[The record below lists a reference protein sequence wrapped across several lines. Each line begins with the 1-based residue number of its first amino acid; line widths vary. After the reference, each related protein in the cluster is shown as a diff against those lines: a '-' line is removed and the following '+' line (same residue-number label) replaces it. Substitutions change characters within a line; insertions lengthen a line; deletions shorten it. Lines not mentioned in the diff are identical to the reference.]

1 MRRIVAIISL
11 FCLLPFLSTGQSPLD
26 KVIAVEVVTNADV
39 PSIRLSWPTVANAQY
54 TLRKRVKGTTTWN
67 NLFNNATITNF
78 TDEAVSIGV
87 CYEYG
92 LIRSGT
98 PAQANAYLLAG
109 IDLPVVD
116 HRGKILLIADE
127 TLSPIW
133 DKVMR
138 LNNDIMGDGWTV
150 ELIGVNPDSVSV
162 STIKTAIVNA
172 YNAAPSQVK
181 AVFLLG
187 RIPVPYSGNICPDG
201 HSEHC
206 GAWPADAY
214 YGDVNGNWT
223 DNLVNTTS
231 AARPENRN
239 IPGDGKFDQSTIPSQ
254 LELQVGR
261 VDFTRLN
268 PATFGE
274 SNLLALYERY
284 LDKNHAFR
292 QTHYRPLQRMLVD
305 DNFGYFNGES
315 FASNGWKAGY
325 NLFGANNTTA
335 GDFQL
340 DTDTDPILM
349 AYGCGGGSYQ
359 SAGGVGTTASF
370 AADSIKVVFSMLFGS
385 YHGDWDSDNNFMM
398 GALANKGGILSC
410 SWSGRPNWY
419 YHHLGMGEN
428 IGLSAGITINN
439 GLSGHYADGGFGNGM
454 IHVAL
459 LGDPTLRLSYPSP
472 PDQLNVTAN
481 CSNNLLQWQAATD
494 TSLTGYHV
502 YRLAGTPGASW
513 ERISFSPTADTSFS
527 DDSPVLSARYM
538 VRAVTLQQSLSG
550 TYYNQSTGAISP
562 MIVRPE
568 PLEITIA
575 ATDETGPGAY
585 DGSAT
590 ASVSGGVAPYELWWS
605 NNQTGDTITG
615 LGPGSYSLVVT
626 DAQGCTSNASVT
638 ISTIVGTGEPALPL
652 VASIFPNP
660 ASAGAP
666 AYLKYQ
672 TDRAGLE
679 GRLSIYNA
687 TGQSRWEIP
696 WHGTEMQGLTLL
708 PIENI
713 PPGVYWIS
721 LFLPEYGRMTW
732 KWIIG
737 KD

>member
-1 MRRIVAIISL
+1 MRHLLLYLVSSLILFSEAIA
-11 FCLLPFLSTGQSPLD
+11 QSPLD
-26 KVIAVEVVTNADV
+26 KAIEVAVTTSANPPA
-39 PSIRLSWPTVANAQY
+39 IQLSWPTVANAQY
-54 TLRKRVKGTTTWN
+54 TLRKRVKGTANWTTIFSN
-67 NLFNNATITNF
+67 SANTSYN
-78 TDEAVSIGV
+78 DPAVSPGV

-92 LIRSGT
+92 IARFGASA
-98 PAQANAYLLAG
+98 PANAYLPAS
-109 IDLPVVD
+109 IDLPVVEN
-116 HRGKILLIADE
+116 RGKFLLIVDE
-127 TLSPIW
+127 QLSPLW
-133 DKVMR
+133 DKVQR
-138 LNNDIMGDGWTV
+138 LRDDISADGWIV
-150 ELIGVNPDSVSV
+150 DLLAVNPDSVSV
-162 STIKTAIVNA
+162 TDIKSLIVEA
-172 YNAAPSQVK
+172 YNAAPDQLK
-181 AVFLLG
+181 AVFLFG

-201 HSEHC
+201 HGDHC

-214 YGDVNGNWT
+214 YGDINGNWT
-223 DNLVNTTS
+223 DNLINTTS
-231 AARPENRN
+231 ASRPENHN
-239 IPGDGKFDQSTIPSQ
+239 VPGDGKFDQSSIPSA

-261 VDFTRLN
+261 VNFTKLN

-274 SNLLALYERY
+274 TGLMPLYERY

-292 QTHYRPLQRMLVD
+292 RTFYRPQKRMLVD
-305 DNFGYFNGES
+305 DNFGYFSGES

-340 DTDTDPILM
+340 DTDVDPILM
-349 AYGCGGGSYQ
+349 GYGCGGGSYQ
-359 SAGGVGTTASF
+359 SAGGVGSTTSF

-398 GALANKGGILSC
+398 GALANKGGILTC

-428 IGLSAGITINN
+428 IGYSARATINN
-439 GLSGHYADGGFGNGM
+439 GLSAEYADGGSGSGG

-459 LGDPTLRLSYPSP
+459 LGDPSLRLLYPSP
-472 PDQLNVTAN
+472 AGELSISPG
-481 CSNNLLQWQAATD
+481 CESNLLEWEVSAD
-494 TSLTGYHV
+494 TALLGYHV
-502 YRLAGTPGASW
+502 YRLQEGPDAVW
-513 ERISFSPTADTSFS
+513 ERLTSSPTTDTFFS
-527 DDSPVLSARYM
+527 DDLPVLSARYM
-538 VRAVTLQQSLSG
+538 VRAVTLEQSLSG
-550 TYYNQSTGAISP
+550 AYYNQSSGSLSP
-562 MIVRPE
+562 LIARPS
-568 PLEITIA
+568 PIEIT
-575 ATDETGPGAY
+575 TNVTEESGPGAN

-590 ASVSGGVAPYELWWS
+590 ATVAGGVAPYELLWS

-615 LGPGSYSLVVT
+615 LGPGSYSVVVT

-638 ISTIVGTGEPALPL
+638 VSTVVGTGEPALP
-652 VASIFPNP
+652 VVVSIFPNP

-679 GRLSIYNA
+679 GRLRLYSA
-687 TGQSRWEIP
+687 TGQTLWEIP

-708 PIENI
+708 PVENI

-737 KD
+737 MD